1 MLALLDAFW
10 SALWL
15 LAADDWSAELAAGAA
30 LVELLEA
37 FWSVVVAGAALVEAA
52 PAAFWSMVV
61 EELEAELS
69 LLGVADGAVDP
80 FEFMSVD
87 EVPVVLEGVVLV
99 VPVVELLLEDVLLGL
114 TPEAGVAPLWSA
126 GVLVVVLAAPVG
138 LVCAGVWLVTGVF
151 GGFTFWSEL
160 GAVPWVE
167 LVLLLAGA
175 LLVLLGDV
183 VVWLLLGDVA

>member
-15 LAADDWSAELAAGAA
+15 LAAEDWSAELA
-30 LVELLEA
+30 
-37 FWSVVVAGAALVEAA
+37 AGAALVEAA

-160 GAVPWVE
+160 GAVPWLE